1 MLLNFAL
8 DSIIFQC
15 FPFAQN
21 QYPKYTQH
29 YVLCPELAQKHLQ
42 KKKAHHQPLSRYNPK
57 LLYPKYKPAH
67 CYPNVIHSSK
77 HRLDSK
83 RDFPSHQPVLA
94 KSHYNSTGIRLE
106 KISSLNLALKHFA
119 PISQSFNSISLSS
132 ESLRRRAPPYLSIGI
147 FSFFIGKIRPY
158 SCS

>member
-42 KKKAHHQPLSRYNPK
+42 KKKAHHQPLSRYNP
-57 LLYPKYKPAH
+57 
-67 CYPNVIHSSK
+67 N
-77 HRLDSK
+77 
-83 RDFPSHQPVLA
+83 
-94 KSHYNSTGIRLE
+94 
-106 KISSLNLALKHFA
+106 ALVNNCVGFG
-119 PISQSFNSISLSS
+119 LS
-132 ESLRRRAPPYLSIGI
+132 PFYGTQKVVVYDYLM
-147 FSFFIGKIRPY
+147 
-158 SCS
+158 